1 MQNQIIIL
9 FVGFLLTTVVGG
21 LLGYFFQNRAW
32 KHQNDAKIF
41 DAERAAATKIFEDIS
56 SLMDKRLYRMRQ
68 LNWKLGS
75 TATEIEIIEGHMN
88 EYRQVLYEW
97 NDNLNRNLALTLRY
111 FGKEIR
117 KDLEGIVYE
126 EFKKIG
132 SLLEKA
138 YSERK
143 KVKMVHSES

>member
-1 MQNQIIIL
+1 
-9 FVGFLLTTVVGG
+9 
-21 LLGYFFQNRAW
+21 
-32 KHQNDAKIF
+32 
-41 DAERAAATKIFEDIS
+41 
-56 SLMDKRLYRMRQ
+56 MDKRLYRMRQ
-68 LNWKLGS
+68 LNWKLRS

-143 KVKMVHSES
+143 KDKTAHSESLDKEIILLGYHVYNLNVRMIALIQNGKVGIFNPDTSRRTNDNE